1 MLKLDTGTVLALV
14 LVAVHVSTYTTQ
26 YSQSS
31 VGIGARSLSL
41 AASAAAVAEAPIAVR
56 AHQLPLRPWLRARA
70 LPRVETAHQ
79 SLVKVRKTESL
90 KLSPAAARP

>member
-1 MLKLDTGTVLALV
+1 MLKLDTGTV

-41 AASAAAVAEAPIAVR
+41 AASAAAVAAAEAARLDRRKVQ
-56 AHQLPLRPWLRARA
+56 AHQRPLRKRLRARA
-70 LPRVETAHQ
+70 LPRVP
-79 SLVKVRKTESL
+79 L
-90 KLSPAAARP
+90 ARRGCQNR